1 MFGRNDIKIYFN
13 AEKQAGLAFLVL
25 GSAVFLLSLVYIF
38 YLDERFYKGASIPL
52 LVLGL
57 IIAIIG
63 FTVFKRSDAD
73 LARNIKAF
81 EHKPRELREREL
93 PRMERVLKNFI
104 LLRYL
109 ETFLFLL
116 VVGLYIYF
124 LRDFEND
131 FWRGFGMALAI
142 MSLMALAADYF
153 AEKRARRYYEGLRE
167 WQGNG

>member
-1 MFGRNDIKIYFN
+1 MFNRDDIKSYFN

-25 GSAVFLLSLVYIF
+25 GAAVFLLSLVYIF
-38 YLDERFYKGASIPL
+38 YLDDRFYKGASIPL
-52 LVLGL
+52 FVLGL
-57 IIAIIG
+57 IITVIG
-63 FTVFKRSDAD
+63 FTIFKRSDTD
-73 LARNIKAF
+73 LERNIKAF

-93 PRMERVLKNFI
+93 PRMEKVLRNFI
-104 LLRYL
+104 VLRYI

-116 VVGLYIYF
+116 GVGLYIYF

-153 AEKRARRYYEGLRE
+153 AEKRARKYYEGLKE
-167 WQGNG
+167 WLGKV